1 MCKGI
6 KEPCGSDLS
15 PGPQYEQLMYNWKP
29 LECSE
34 KLLIALDNLN
44 RIIIFKSLFSY
55 VIIRSAAPAP
65 PSPAERGALAAAG
78 PAAAH
83 RSPLLATRK
92 SSQTVNN
99 YVVCA
104 SFWQQS

>member
-1 MCKGI
+1 MMSW
-6 KEPCGSDLS
+6 PCGTIICLLQCLESYNKES
-15 PGPQYEQLMYNWKP
+15 GP
-29 LECSE
+29 
-34 KLLIALDNLN
+34 
-44 RIIIFKSLFSY
+44 
-55 VIIRSAAPAP
+55 RSAAPAP